1 MDNGKNDVV
10 DAFFYQ
16 SYSFSLF
23 FRIFAAS
30 VTYFLINAVMTN
42 RLLTLMA
49 VWLTVTV
56 AALAQEEPKLTVKP
70 SGRILFDAAYINPQH
85 QEDDLKSGVGI
96 PDMRVGVGFIY
107 GQWKGKI
114 DMGYAYGKVNMK
126 DVWLQYD
133 FDKQNFI
140 RGGYFIHQ
148 YGFQSSTSSSF
159 KETMEEPQSNAV
171 FNNDRMIG
179 LMYEYSAPKVLA
191 TASIVVETD
200 AMKQT
205 TDVTGNEAIGGMTRL
220 LYRPYAERGK
230 MFQVGISGGIEG
242 ARYNSKEE
250 LNHKQFTLSTRWP
263 TRVAKVNS
271 QQAVVTDAK
280 TMYKFSPEVM
290 YSRGRFAVIGQYF
303 LNSITR
309 DNNQETFTGSGAYV
323 TLRGLLKGRDYAP
336 NMGDG
341 GIATP
346 DPGNMELCL
355 QYNYTALS
363 DASAGILGGYLNDWA
378 ICYNFYPNK
387 YMIWRVRASY
397 TKVTNRSGFAD
408 NEVSILETRLQV
420 KF

>member
-1 MDNGKNDVV
+1 MAMG
-10 DAFFYQ
+10 
-16 SYSFSLF
+16 LMM
-23 FRIFAAS
+23 AS
-30 VTYFLINAVMTN
+30 AMQ
-42 RLLTLMA
+42 
-49 VWLTVTV
+49 
-56 AALAQEEPKLTVKP
+56 AQEEPKLVAKP
-70 SGRILFDAAYINPQH
+70 SGRILFDAAYVNPQH
-85 QEDDLKSGVGI
+85 QEDELKSGVGI
-96 PDMRVGVGFIY
+96 PDFRVGVGFTY
-107 GQWKGKI
+107 GQWKGKV

-126 DVWLQYD
+126 DVWLEYD

-159 KETMEEPQSNAV
+159 KETMEEPQSNAC

-179 LMYEYSAPKVLA
+179 LMYEHNGKKFLG
-191 TASIVVETD
+191 TASVVVETD

-205 TDVTGNEAIGGMTRL
+205 TDVTGNEGVGAMTRL

-242 ARYNSKEE
+242 ARYSSKEE
-250 LNHKQFTLSTRWP
+250 MNHKQFTLSTRWP
-263 TRVAKVNS
+263 MRVAKVNS
-271 QQAVVTDAK
+271 QQAVVDGAK
-280 TMYKFSPEVM
+280 AMYKFSPEVM
-290 YSRGRFAVIGQYF
+290 YSYGRFAVIGQYF

-309 DNNQETFTGSGAYV
+309 EDNLKTFTGSGAYV
-323 TLRGLLKGRDYAP
+323 TLRGLIKGRNYAP

-355 QYNYTALS
+355 QYNYTSLS
-363 DASAGILGGYLNDWA
+363 DASAGVYGGYLNDWA
-378 ICYNFYPNK
+378 LCYNFYPNK

-408 NEVSILETRLQV
+408 NEATILETRLQV

>member
-1 MDNGKNDVV
+1 
-10 DAFFYQ
+10 
-16 SYSFSLF
+16 
-23 FRIFAAS
+23 
-30 VTYFLINAVMTN
+30 
-42 RLLTLMA
+42 MA

-56 AALAQEEPKLTVKP
+56 VALAQEEPKLTVKP

-96 PDMRVGVGFIY
+96 PDMRVGVGFNY

-309 DNNQETFTGSGAYV
+309 DNKQETFTGSGAYV

>member
-1 MDNGKNDVV
+1 
-10 DAFFYQ
+10 
-16 SYSFSLF
+16 
-23 FRIFAAS
+23 
-30 VTYFLINAVMTN
+30 MTN

-56 AALAQEEPKLTVKP
+56 VALAQEEPKLTVKP

-96 PDMRVGVGFIY
+96 PDMRVGVGFNY

>member
-1 MDNGKNDVV
+1 MKKIITIMALWLAVTS
-10 DAFFYQ
+10 A
-16 SYSFSLF
+16 SY
-23 FRIFAAS
+23 
-30 VTYFLINAVMTN
+30 
-42 RLLTLMA
+42 
-49 VWLTVTV
+49 
-56 AALAQEEPKLTVKP
+56 AQEEPKLTVKP
-70 SGRILFDAAYINPQH
+70 SGRILMDAAYVNADH
-85 QEDDLKSGVGI
+85 QEDKLKSGVGI
-96 PDMRVGVGFIY
+96 PDFRVGVGFTY

-114 DMGYAYGKVNMK
+114 DMGYAYGSVNMK

-171 FNNDRMIG
+171 FNNDRTIG
-179 LMYEYSAPKVLA
+179 LMYEHSAEKFLG
-191 TASIVVETD
+191 TASVVVETD
-200 AMKQT
+200 AMKAT
-205 TDVTGNEAIGGMTRL
+205 ADKTGNQALGAMTRL
-220 LYRPYAERGK
+220 LYRPLAERGK

-242 ARYNSKEE
+242 ARYSSDADM
-250 LNHKQFTLSTRWP
+250 NHKQFTLTTRWP
-263 TRVAKVNS
+263 MRVAKVNA
-271 QQAVVTDAK
+271 QQAVVTNAK

-290 YSRGRFAVIGQYF
+290 YSYGRFAVIGQYF

-309 DNNQETFTGSGAYV
+309 DNNEKTFTGSGAYV
-323 TLRGLLKGRDYAP
+323 TLRGLIKGRNYAP

-355 QYNYTALS
+355 QYNYTSLS
-363 DASAGILGGYLNDWA
+363 DASAGIYGGYLNDWA

-397 TKVTNRSGFAD
+397 TKVTNRSGYENNNAT
-408 NEVSILETRLQV
+408 ILETRLQV

>member
-1 MDNGKNDVV
+1 MNMKKILTIIALWLAVTS
-10 DAFFYQ
+10 A
-16 SYSFSLF
+16 SY
-23 FRIFAAS
+23 
-30 VTYFLINAVMTN
+30 
-42 RLLTLMA
+42 
-49 VWLTVTV
+49 
-56 AALAQEEPKLTVKP
+56 AQEEPKLTVKP
-70 SGRILFDAAYINPQH
+70 SGRILMDAAYVNADH
-85 QEDDLKSGVGI
+85 QEDKLKSGVGI
-96 PDMRVGVGFIY
+96 PDFRVGVGFTY

-114 DMGYAYGKVNMK
+114 DMGYAYGSVNMK

-171 FNNDRMIG
+171 FNNDRTIG
-179 LMYEYSAPKVLA
+179 LMYEHSAEKFLG
-191 TASIVVETD
+191 TASVVVETD
-200 AMKQT
+200 AMKAT
-205 TDVTGNEAIGGMTRL
+205 ADKTGNQALGAMTRL
-220 LYRPYAERGK
+220 LYRPLAERGK

-242 ARYNSKEE
+242 ARYSSDADM
-250 LNHKQFTLSTRWP
+250 NHKQFTLTTRWP
-263 TRVAKVNS
+263 MRVAKVNA
-271 QQAVVTDAK
+271 QQAVVTNAK

-290 YSRGRFAVIGQYF
+290 YSYGRFAVIGQYF

-309 DNNQETFTGSGAYV
+309 DNNEKTFTGSGAYV
-323 TLRGLLKGRDYAP
+323 TLRGLIKGRNYAP

-355 QYNYTALS
+355 QYNYTSLS
-363 DASAGILGGYLNDWA
+363 DASAGIYGGYLNDWA

-397 TKVTNRSGFAD
+397 TKVTNRSGYENNNAT
-408 NEVSILETRLQV
+408 ILETRLQV

>member
-1 MDNGKNDVV
+1 MKRSITLLAVGL
-10 DAFFYQ
+10 AM
-16 SYSFSLF
+16 
-23 FRIFAAS
+23 AA
-30 VTYFLINAVMTN
+30 
-42 RLLTLMA
+42 
-49 VWLTVTV
+49 TVS
-56 AALAQEEPKLTVKP
+56 AQEEPKLTVKP
-70 SGRILFDAAYINPQH
+70 SGRILFDAAYVNPQH
-85 QEDDLKSGVGI
+85 QEDELTSGVGI
-96 PDMRVGVGFIY
+96 PDMRVGVGFTY

-133 FDKQNFI
+133 FDKKNFI

-179 LMYEYSAPKVLA
+179 LMYEYSGDKMLA
-191 TASIVVETD
+191 TASVVVETD

-205 TDVTGNEAIGGMTRL
+205 TDVTGNEALGAMTRL
-220 LYRPYAERGK
+220 LYRPFAQRGK
-230 MFQVGISGGIEG
+230 MFQVGINGGIEG
-242 ARYNSKEE
+242 ARYSSKEE
-250 LNHKQFTLSTRWP
+250 QNHKQFTLSTRWP

-280 TMYKFSPEVM
+280 AMYKFSPEVM
-290 YSRGRFAVIGQYF
+290 YSSGRFAVIGQYF
-303 LNSITR
+303 WNRITR
-309 DNNQETFTGSGAYV
+309 DNNQKDFTGSGAYV
-323 TLRGLLKGRDYAP
+323 TLRGLIKGKNYAP

-355 QYNYTALS
+355 QYNYTSLS
-363 DASAGILGGYLNDWA
+363 DASAGIYGGYLNDWA
-378 ICYNFYPNK
+378 LCYNYYPNK

>member
-1 MDNGKNDVV
+1 MKRSITLLAVGL
-10 DAFFYQ
+10 AM
-16 SYSFSLF
+16 
-23 FRIFAAS
+23 AA
-30 VTYFLINAVMTN
+30 
-42 RLLTLMA
+42 
-49 VWLTVTV
+49 TVS
-56 AALAQEEPKLTVKP
+56 AQEEPKLTVKP
-70 SGRILFDAAYINPQH
+70 SGRILFDAAYVNPQH
-85 QEDDLKSGVGI
+85 QEDELKSGVGI
-96 PDMRVGVGFIY
+96 PDMRVGVGFTY

-126 DVWLQYD
+126 DVWLQYE
-133 FDKQNFI
+133 FDKKNFI

-179 LMYEYSAPKVLA
+179 LMYEYSGDKMLA
-191 TASIVVETD
+191 TASVVVETD

-205 TDVTGNEAIGGMTRL
+205 TDVTGNEALGAMTRL
-220 LYRPYAERGK
+220 LYRPFAQRGK
-230 MFQVGISGGIEG
+230 MFQVGINGGIEG
-242 ARYNSKEE
+242 ARYSSKEE
-250 LNHKQFTLSTRWP
+250 QNHKQFTLSTRWP

-280 TMYKFSPEVM
+280 AMYKFSPEVM
-290 YSRGRFAVIGQYF
+290 YSSGRFAVIGQYF
-303 LNSITR
+303 WNRITR
-309 DNNQETFTGSGAYV
+309 DNNQKDFTGSGAYV
-323 TLRGLLKGRDYAP
+323 TLRGLIKGKNYAP

-355 QYNYTALS
+355 QYNYTSLS
-363 DASAGILGGYLNDWA
+363 DASAGIYGGYLNDWA
-378 ICYNFYPNK
+378 LCYNYYPNK

>member
-1 MDNGKNDVV
+1 MVALV
-10 DAFFYQ
+10 MAAT
-16 SYSFSLF
+16 
-23 FRIFAAS
+23 IF
-30 VTYFLINAVMTN
+30 
-42 RLLTLMA
+42 
-49 VWLTVTV
+49 
-56 AALAQEEPKLTVKP
+56 AQEEPKLTAKP

-85 QEDDLKSGVGI
+85 QEDELKSGVGI
-96 PDMRVGVGFIY
+96 PDMRVGVGFTY

-133 FDKQNFI
+133 FDKENFV

-179 LMYEYSAPKVLA
+179 LMYEHSENKFLA
-191 TASIVVETD
+191 TASVVVETD

-205 TDVTGNEAIGGMTRL
+205 TDQIGNEAIGAMTRL

-242 ARYNSKEE
+242 ARYSSKEE
-250 LNHKQFTLSTRWP
+250 LNHKQFTLATRWP

-271 QQAVVTDAK
+271 QEALVTDAK
-280 TMYKFSPEVM
+280 TLYKFSPEIM
-290 YSRGRFAVIGQYF
+290 YSYGRFAVIGQYY
-303 LNSITR
+303 LNNITR
-309 DNNQETFTGSGAYV
+309 DNNLESFVGSGAYV
-323 TLRGLLKGRDYAP
+323 TLRTLVKGREYSP
-336 NMGDG
+336 NMNDG

-355 QYNYTALS
+355 QYNYTSLS
-363 DASAGILGGYLNDWA
+363 DHTAGIYGGYLNDWA
-378 ICYNFYPNK
+378 LCYNFYPNK
-387 YMIWRVRASY
+387 YMIWRVRASW

>member
-1 MDNGKNDVV
+1 MTKTILMMAMG
-10 DAFFYQ
+10 
-16 SYSFSLF
+16 LMM
-23 FRIFAAS
+23 AS
-30 VTYFLINAVMTN
+30 AMQ
-42 RLLTLMA
+42 
-49 VWLTVTV
+49 
-56 AALAQEEPKLTVKP
+56 AQEEPKLVAKP
-70 SGRILFDAAYINPQH
+70 SGRILFDAAYVNPQH
-85 QEDDLKSGVGI
+85 QEDELKSGVGI
-96 PDMRVGVGFIY
+96 PDFRVGVGFTY
-107 GQWKGKI
+107 GQWKGKV

-126 DVWLQYD
+126 DVWLEYD

-159 KETMEEPQSNAV
+159 KETMEEPQSNAC

-179 LMYEYSAPKVLA
+179 LMYEHNGKKFLA
-191 TASIVVETD
+191 TASVVVETD

-205 TDVTGNEAIGGMTRL
+205 TDVTGNEGVGAMTRL

-242 ARYNSKEE
+242 ARYSSKEE
-250 LNHKQFTLSTRWP
+250 MNHKQFTLSTRWP
-263 TRVAKVNS
+263 MRVAKVNS
-271 QQAVVTDAK
+271 QQAVVDGAK
-280 TMYKFSPEVM
+280 AMYKFSPEVM
-290 YSRGRFAVIGQYF
+290 YSYGRFAVIGQYF

-309 DNNQETFTGSGAYV
+309 EDNLKTFTGSGAYV
-323 TLRGLLKGRDYAP
+323 TLRGLIKGRNYAP

-355 QYNYTALS
+355 QYNYTSLS
-363 DASAGILGGYLNDWA
+363 DASAGVYGGYLNDWA
-378 ICYNFYPNK
+378 LCYNFYPNK

-408 NEVSILETRLQV
+408 NEATILETRLQV

>member
-1 MDNGKNDVV
+1 MTK
-10 DAFFYQ
+10 
-16 SYSFSLF
+16 
-23 FRIFAAS
+23 
-30 VTYFLINAVMTN
+30 TFLI
-42 RLLTLMA
+42 MA
-49 VWLTVTV
+49 VGLMMASTMQ
-56 AALAQEEPKLTVKP
+56 AQEEPKLVAKP
-70 SGRILFDAAYINPQH
+70 SGRILFDAAYVNPQH
-85 QEDDLKSGVGI
+85 QEDELKSGVGI
-96 PDMRVGVGFIY
+96 PDFRVGVGFTY
-107 GQWKGKI
+107 GQWKGKV

-126 DVWLQYD
+126 DVWLEYD

-159 KETMEEPQSNAV
+159 KETMEEPQSNAC

-179 LMYEYSAPKVLA
+179 LMYEHNGKKFLA
-191 TASIVVETD
+191 TASVVVETD

-205 TDVTGNEAIGGMTRL
+205 TDVTGNEGVGAMTRL

-242 ARYNSKEE
+242 ARYSSKEE
-250 LNHKQFTLSTRWP
+250 MNHKQFTLSTRWP
-263 TRVAKVNS
+263 MRVAKVNS
-271 QQAVVTDAK
+271 QQAVVDGAK
-280 TMYKFSPEVM
+280 AMYKFSPEVM
-290 YSRGRFAVIGQYF
+290 YSYGRFAVIGQYF
-303 LNSITR
+303 MNSITR
-309 DNNQETFTGSGAYV
+309 EDNLKTFTGSGAYV
-323 TLRGLLKGRDYAP
+323 TLRGLIKGRNYAP

-355 QYNYTALS
+355 QYNYTSLS
-363 DASAGILGGYLNDWA
+363 DASAGVYGGYLNDWA
-378 ICYNFYPNK
+378 LCYNFYPNK

-408 NEVSILETRLQV
+408 NEATILETRLQV

>member
-1 MDNGKNDVV
+1 
-10 DAFFYQ
+10 
-16 SYSFSLF
+16 
-23 FRIFAAS
+23 
-30 VTYFLINAVMTN
+30 
-42 RLLTLMA
+42 MA
-49 VWLTVTV
+49 LWLTVTV

-96 PDMRVGVGFIY
+96 PDMRVGVGFNY

>member
-1 MDNGKNDVV
+1 M
-10 DAFFYQ
+10 
-16 SYSFSLF
+16 
-23 FRIFAAS
+23 
-30 VTYFLINAVMTN
+30 
-42 RLLTLMA
+42 RLKLTLIAWSLA
-49 VWLTVTV
+49 VAVC
-56 AALAQEEPKLTVKP
+56 AQEEPKLTVKP
-70 SGRILFDAAYINPQH
+70 SGRILFDAAYVNPQH

-96 PDMRVGVGFIY
+96 PDFRVGVGFSY
-107 GQWKGKI
+107 GQWKGKV

-133 FDKQNFI
+133 FDKKNFI

-179 LMYEYSAPKVLA
+179 IMYEHSAEKFLG
-191 TASIVVETD
+191 TASVVVESD
-200 AMKQT
+200 AMKAT
-205 TDVTGNEAIGGMTRL
+205 TDQTGDQAIGAMTRL
-220 LYRPYAERGK
+220 LYRPYAQRGK
-230 MFQVGISGGIEG
+230 MLQVGISGGLEG
-242 ARYNSKEE
+242 ARYSSNEAM
-250 LNHKQFTLSTRWP
+250 NHKQFTLTSRWP
-263 TRVAKVNS
+263 MRVAKVNA

-290 YSRGRFAVIGQYF
+290 YSQGRFAVIGQYF
-303 LNSITR
+303 WNRITR
-309 DNNQETFTGSGAYV
+309 ENNLESFTGSGAYV
-323 TLRGLLKGRDYAP
+323 TLRALVKGRNYAP

-346 DPGNMELCL
+346 DPGNMEVCL
-355 QYNYTALS
+355 QYNYTSLS
-363 DASAGILGGYLNDWA
+363 DASAGVYGGYLNDWA
-378 ICYNFYPNK
+378 LCYNFYPNK

-408 NEVSILETRLQV
+408 NECSILETRLQV

>member
-1 MDNGKNDVV
+1 M
-10 DAFFYQ
+10 
-16 SYSFSLF
+16 
-23 FRIFAAS
+23 
-30 VTYFLINAVMTN
+30 
-42 RLLTLMA
+42 RLKLTLIAWSLA
-49 VWLTVTV
+49 VAVC
-56 AALAQEEPKLTVKP
+56 AQEEPKLTVKP
-70 SGRILFDAAYINPQH
+70 SGRILFDAAYVNPQH

-96 PDMRVGVGFIY
+96 PDFRVGVGFSY
-107 GQWKGKI
+107 GQWKGKV

-133 FDKQNFI
+133 FDKKNFI

-179 LMYEYSAPKVLA
+179 IMYEHSAEKFLG
-191 TASIVVETD
+191 TASVVVESD
-200 AMKQT
+200 AMKAT
-205 TDVTGNEAIGGMTRL
+205 TDQTGDQAIGAMTRL
-220 LYRPYAERGK
+220 LYRPYAQRGK
-230 MFQVGISGGIEG
+230 MLQVGISGGLEG
-242 ARYNSKEE
+242 ARYSSNKDM
-250 LNHKQFTLSTRWP
+250 NHKQFTLTSRWP
-263 TRVAKVNS
+263 MRVAKVNA

-290 YSRGRFAVIGQYF
+290 YSQGRFAVIGQYF
-303 LNSITR
+303 WNRITR
-309 DNNQETFTGSGAYV
+309 ENNLESFTGSGAYV
-323 TLRGLLKGRDYAP
+323 TLRALVKGRNYAP

-346 DPGNMELCL
+346 DPGNMEVCL
-355 QYNYTALS
+355 QYNYTSLS
-363 DASAGILGGYLNDWA
+363 DASAGVYGGYLNDWA
-378 ICYNFYPNK
+378 LCYNFYPNK

-408 NEVSILETRLQV
+408 NECSILETRLQV

>member
-1 MDNGKNDVV
+1 M
-10 DAFFYQ
+10 
-16 SYSFSLF
+16 
-23 FRIFAAS
+23 
-30 VTYFLINAVMTN
+30 
-42 RLLTLMA
+42 RLKLTLVAWGLA
-49 VWLTVTV
+49 VAVY
-56 AALAQEEPKLTVKP
+56 AQEEPKLTVKP
-70 SGRILFDAAYINPQH
+70 SGRILFDAAYVNPQH

-96 PDMRVGVGFIY
+96 PDFRVGVGFSY

-133 FDKQNFI
+133 FDKKNFI
-140 RGGYFIHQ
+140 RGGYLIHQ

-179 LMYEYSAPKVLA
+179 IMYEHSAEKFLG
-191 TASIVVETD
+191 TASVVVESD
-200 AMKQT
+200 AMKAT
-205 TDVTGNEAIGGMTRL
+205 TDQTGDQAIGAMTRL
-220 LYRPYAERGK
+220 LYRPYAQRGK
-230 MFQVGISGGIEG
+230 MLQVGISGGLEG
-242 ARYNSKEE
+242 ARYSSNEDM
-250 LNHKQFTLSTRWP
+250 NHKQFTLTSRWP
-263 TRVAKVNS
+263 MRVAKVNA

-290 YSRGRFAVIGQYF
+290 YSQGRFAVIGQYF
-303 LNSITR
+303 WNRITR
-309 DNNQETFTGSGAYV
+309 ENNLESFTGSGAYV
-323 TLRGLLKGRDYAP
+323 TLRALVKGRNYAP

-346 DPGNMELCL
+346 DPGNMEVCL
-355 QYNYTALS
+355 QYNYTSLS
-363 DASAGILGGYLNDWA
+363 DASAGVYGGYLNDWA
-378 ICYNFYPNK
+378 LCYNFYPNK

-408 NEVSILETRLQV
+408 NECSILETRLQV